1 MIWRQSEGVKWL
13 EARLP
18 GAVAAF
24 SARCGGVSA
33 APWDQL
39 NLGLLTGDRPTAV
52 RENRA
57 RVAAALGLD
66 PARVVIG
73 RQVHGTAIVA
83 HDAPQSPAP
92 FVTPGVDLPEADGH
106 HTGEPEL
113 ALLVFVADCL
123 PIAIAGPR
131 RVAILHCGWR
141 GLASGLIESGTGAVD
156 ATAAAVGPGIG
167 PCCFEVGDE
176 VLEAFAFLGEG
187 IAASRMLDL
196 REVARR
202 LLLRSGVGRIEIS
215 DLCTRCNPD
224 LFFSHRGE
232 GPETGRQA
240 GLVWKRA

>member
-13 EARLP
+13 EAQLP

-24 SARCGGVSA
+24 SARSGGVSA
-33 APWDQL
+33 APWDRL
-39 NLGLLTGDRPTAV
+39 NIGLLTGDRPAAV
-52 RENRA
+52 RENRS

-66 PARVVIG
+66 PGRVVIG
-73 RQVHGTAIVA
+73 RQVHGATIVA

-92 FVTPGVDLPEADGH
+92 FATPGVDLPEADGH
-106 HTGEPEL
+106 HTDEPDL
-113 ALLVFVADCL
+113 GLLVFVADCL
-123 PIAIAGPR
+123 PVALAGPE
-131 RVAILHCGWR
+131 RVAMLHGGWR
-141 GLASGLIESGTGAVD
+141 GLASGLIEDGTSAVD
-156 ATAAAVGPGIG
+156 ATAAVVGPGIG

-176 VLEAFAFLGEG
+176 VLEAFAFLGDG
-187 IAASRMLDL
+187 IALGRMLDL

-202 LLLRSGVGRIEIS
+202 LLIRSGVERVEIS

>member
-13 EARLP
+13 EAQLP

-24 SARCGGVSA
+24 SARSGGVSA
-33 APWDQL
+33 APWDRL
-39 NLGLLTGDRPTAV
+39 NIGLLTGDRPAAV
-52 RENRA
+52 RENRS

-66 PARVVIG
+66 PGRVVIG
-73 RQVHGTAIVA
+73 RQVHGATIVA

-92 FVTPGVDLPEADGH
+92 FATPGVDLPEADGH
-106 HTGEPEL
+106 HTGEPGL
-113 ALLVFVADCL
+113 GLLVFVADCL
-123 PIAIAGPR
+123 PVAVAGPE
-131 RVAILHCGWR
+131 RVAMLHGGWR
-141 GLASGLIESGTGAVD
+141 GLASGLIEDGTGAVD
-156 ATAAAVGPGIG
+156 ATAAVVGPGIG

-176 VLEAFAFLGEG
+176 VLKAFAFLGDG
-187 IAASRMLDL
+187 IAVGRMLDL

-202 LLLRSGVGRIEIS
+202 LLIRSGVERVEIS